1 MKIFPRYF
9 KFTVMVLFLVVAL
22 FYTLWTLPPNSISQY
37 LDSKIASSL
46 QEPSHFESQS
56 NLVST
61 SISQNGS
68 SLLSLS
74 SSLSL
79 DTMNTDTMNNNTI
92 SVLAGPTL
100 IDGTGDPPKPNA
112 VIIINGNK
120 VVAVTNET
128 EYHDRYYYSLINNNE
143 SARVNILNLTGKYVI
158 PGLFDM
164 HSHVAGVRKNSY
176 NQNFSENALEMLLDY
191 GVTTIRSP
199 TGPTNESIALKH
211 NVSKGN
217 IEGPEMFTAGVLL
230 NDPQIP
236 IPFVEAQISTEEQA
250 REEVRLQA
258 EAGVDFIKLY
268 VGLPPNLVKAAI
280 DEAHSQGIRVI
291 GHLYMTSWTDAA
303 NLGIDALT
311 HGVPVN
317 PFLLPSGEKREQF
330 LENGGGPFDH
340 FLWLDLVDL
349 NSTEIKEM
357 INALVE
363 NDIPVDPTLSI
374 YEAMLKSDGDDDD
387 DDAFSDPQNQL
398 RWAKVLQLTKIM
410 YDNGVQILSGT
421 DIPNFGL
428 IPGAS
433 LHNELE
439 LLAEAG
445 IKPLE
450 VIEIA
455 TNNGATALGIDD
467 RVGTIQPEKQADMII
482 LSANPIENISN
493 TKEIEAVLVDG
504 RFVSDIDN
512 NNQ

>member
-9 KFTVMVLFLVVAL
+9 KFIVISLFSVVIVYAL
-22 FYTLWTLPPNSISQY
+22 WMLLSNPISQY
-37 LDSKIASSL
+37 PDSKIASSL
-46 QEPSHFESQS
+46 QEPSQYESQGRMAS
-56 NLVST
+56 HF
-61 SISQNGS
+61 IQYG
-68 SLLSLS
+68 S

-79 DTMNTDTMNNNTI
+79 DTMNNNTI
-92 SVLAGPTL
+92 TVLAGPTL

-120 VVAVTNET
+120 IFAVTNET
-128 EYHDRYYYSLINNNE
+128 EYYDQYYSLINNE
-143 SARVNILNLTGKYVI
+143 SARVNILDLTGKYVI

-164 HSHVAGVRKNSY
+164 HAHVAGVRKNSY

-199 TGPTNESIALKH
+199 AGPTNESIALKH

-217 IEGPEMFTAGVLL
+217 IEGPEIFTAGVLL
-230 NDPQIP
+230 NGPQIP
-236 IPFVEAQISTEEQA
+236 IPFVEKQISTEEQA
-250 REEVRLQA
+250 REEVRHQA
-258 EAGVDFIKLY
+258 EAGVDFVKLY

-303 NLGIDALT
+303 NLGIDALA

-317 PFLLPSGEKREQF
+317 PFLLPSGDRREQF

-349 NSTEIKEM
+349 NSTEIEEM

-374 YEAMLKSDGDDDD
+374 YEAMLKDDGDDDG
-387 DDAFSDPQNQL
+387 FSDPQNQL

-410 YDNGVQILSGT
+410 YDNGVQILSGS

-428 IPGAS
+428 VPGAS

-467 RVGTIQPEKQADMII
+467 RVGTIQPGKQADMII
-482 LSANPIENISN
+482 LSASPIENISN

-504 RFVSDIDN
+504 RSADIDN

>member
-1 MKIFPRYF
+1 MFPRYF
-9 KFTVMVLFLVVAL
+9 KFIVISLFSVVIVYAL
-22 FYTLWTLPPNSISQY
+22 WMLLSNPISQY
-37 LDSKIASSL
+37 PDSKIASSL
-46 QEPSHFESQS
+46 QELSHYESQGRIASHF
-56 NLVST
+56 
-61 SISQNGS
+61 ISQYGSS
-68 SLLSLS
+68 SLL

-79 DTMNTDTMNNNTI
+79 DTMNNNTI
-92 SVLAGPTL
+92 TVLAGPTL

-120 VVAVTNET
+120 IFAVTNET
-128 EYHDRYYYSLINNNE
+128 EYYDQYYSLINNE
-143 SARVNILNLTGKYVI
+143 SARVNILDLTGKYVI

-164 HSHVAGVRKNSY
+164 HAHVGGVRKNSY

-199 TGPTNESIALKH
+199 AGPTNESIALKH

-217 IEGPEMFTAGVLL
+217 IEGPEIFTAGVLL
-230 NDPQIP
+230 NGPQIP
-236 IPFVEAQISTEEQA
+236 IPFVEKQISTEEQA
-250 REEVRLQA
+250 REEVRHQA
-258 EAGVDFIKLY
+258 EAGVDFVKLY

-303 NLGIDALT
+303 NLGIDALA

-317 PFLLPSGEKREQF
+317 PFLLPSGDRREQF

-340 FLWLDLVDL
+340 FLWLDLADL
-349 NSTEIKEM
+349 NSTEIEEM

-374 YEAMLKSDGDDDD
+374 YEAMLKDDGDDDG
-387 DDAFSDPQNQL
+387 FSDPQNQL

-410 YDNGVQILSGT
+410 YDNGVQILSGS

-428 IPGAS
+428 VPGAS

-467 RVGTIQPEKQADMII
+467 RVGTIQPGKQADMII
-482 LSANPIENISN
+482 LSASPIEYISN

-504 RFVSDIDN
+504 RFADIDN
-512 NNQ
+512 NQ

>member
-1 MKIFPRYF
+1 
-9 KFTVMVLFLVVAL
+9 
-22 FYTLWTLPPNSISQY
+22 
-37 LDSKIASSL
+37 
-46 QEPSHFESQS
+46 
-56 NLVST
+56 
-61 SISQNGS
+61 
-68 SLLSLS
+68 
-74 SSLSL
+74 
-79 DTMNTDTMNNNTI
+79 
-92 SVLAGPTL
+92 
-100 IDGTGDPPKPNA
+100 
-112 VIIINGNK
+112 
-120 VVAVTNET
+120 
-128 EYHDRYYYSLINNNE
+128 
-143 SARVNILNLTGKYVI
+143 
-158 PGLFDM
+158 M
-164 HSHVAGVRKNSY
+164 HAHVAGVRKNSY

-191 GVTTIRSP
+191 GVTTIRNP
-199 TGPTNESIALKH
+199 AGPTNESIALKH

-217 IEGPEMFTAGVLL
+217 IEGPEIFTAGVLL
-230 NDPQIP
+230 NGPQIP

-250 REEVRLQA
+250 REEVRHQA

-280 DEAHSQGIRVI
+280 DEAHSRGIRVI

-303 NLGIDALT
+303 NLGIDALA
-311 HGVPVN
+311 HGVPVS
-317 PFLLPSGEKREQF
+317 PFLLPSGDKREQF

-349 NSTEIKEM
+349 NSMEIKEM
-357 INALVE
+357 IHALVE

-374 YEAMLKSDGDDDD
+374 YEAMLKEVGDNDDG
-387 DDAFSDPQNQL
+387 FSDPQNQL

-428 IPGAS
+428 VPGAS

-439 LLAEAG
+439 LLVEAG

-450 VIEIA
+450 VIKIA

-504 RFVSDIDN
+504 RFVADIDN

>member
-9 KFTVMVLFLVVAL
+9 KLTVMLLFFVVLFSP
-22 FYTLWTLPPNSISQY
+22 TLGVLPSNPMSQY
-37 LDSKIASSL
+37 PNSKIASSL
-46 QEPSHFESQS
+46 QEHSRYESHSNIASPS
-56 NLVST
+56 N
-61 SISQNGS
+61 SQNDS
-68 SLLSLS
+68 SSP

-79 DTMNTDTMNNNTI
+79 DTMNNDTI

-120 VVAVTNET
+120 IVAVINET
-128 EYHDRYYYSLINNNE
+128 EYRDKYYYSLTNNE
-143 SARVNILNLTGKYVI
+143 TTRVNILNLTGKYVM

-164 HSHVAGVRKNSY
+164 HAHVAGVRKNSY
-176 NQNFSENALEMLLDY
+176 NQNFSENALDMLLDY
-191 GVTTIRSP
+191 GVTTIRNP
-199 TGPTNESIALKH
+199 GGPTDQSIALKH
-211 NVSKGN
+211 NVSEGN
-217 IEGPEMFTAGVLL
+217 IKGPEIFTAGVLL
-230 NDPQIP
+230 NGPQIA
-236 IPFVEAQISTEEQA
+236 IPFVEKQISTEEEA
-250 REEVRLQA
+250 REEVRHQA
-258 EAGVDFIKLY
+258 EAGVDFVKLY

-280 DEAHSQGIRVI
+280 DEAHSRGIRVI

-317 PFLLPSGEKREQF
+317 PSLLPSGDKREQF

-357 INALVE
+357 IHALVE

-374 YEAMLKSDGDDDD
+374 YEAMLKDDGG
-387 DDAFSDPQNQL
+387 FSNPQNQL
-398 RWAKVLQLTKIM
+398 RWAKVLQLTKMM
-410 YDNGVQILSGT
+410 YDNGVQILSGS

-433 LHNELE
+433 LHNELV

-445 IKPLE
+445 IKPSE

-455 TNNGATALGIDD
+455 TKNGATALNIND
-467 RVGTIQPEKQADMII
+467 RVGTIQSDKQADLII
-482 LSANPIENISN
+482 LSSNPLEDISN
-493 TKEIEAVLVDG
+493 TKKIEAVIADGRLVDM
-504 RFVSDIDN
+504 DD
-512 NNQ
+512 

>member
-1 MKIFPRYF
+1 MFPRYF
-9 KFTVMVLFLVVAL
+9 KFTVISLFSSVIVYAL
-22 FYTLWTLPPNSISQY
+22 WMLLSNPISQY
-37 LDSKIASSL
+37 PDSKIVSSL
-46 QEPSHFESQS
+46 QEPSHYESQS
-56 NLVST
+56 KIVSPFN
-61 SISQNGS
+61 SQNGS
-68 SLLSLS
+68 SL

-79 DTMNTDTMNNNTI
+79 DTMNNNNNTI

-100 IDGTGDPPKPNA
+100 IDGTGDPPKSNA

-120 VVAVTNET
+120 IVAVTNET
-128 EYHDRYYYSLINNNE
+128 EYHDQYYSLINNE

-164 HSHVAGVRKNSY
+164 HAHVAGVRKNSY
-176 NQNFSENALEMLLDY
+176 NQNFSENALQMLLDY

-199 TGPTNESIALKH
+199 AGPTNQSIALKH
-211 NVSKGN
+211 NVSEGN
-217 IEGPEMFTAGVLL
+217 IEGPEIFTAGRLL
-230 NDPQIP
+230 NGPQIA
-236 IPFVEAQISTEEQA
+236 IPFVEKQISTEEQA
-250 REEVRLQA
+250 QEEVRHQA
-258 EAGVDFIKLY
+258 AAGVDYVKLY

-280 DEAHSQGIRVI
+280 DEAHSQGLGVI

-317 PFLLPSGEKREQF
+317 PFLLPSGDRREQF

-349 NSTEIKEM
+349 NSTEIEEM
-357 INALVE
+357 VNALVE

-374 YEAMLKSDGDDDD
+374 YEAMLKGDGHDDG
-387 DDAFSDPQNQL
+387 FSDPQNQL

-410 YDNGVQILSGT
+410 YDNGVQILSGS

-428 IPGAS
+428 VPGAS

-439 LLAEAG
+439 LLVEAG

-467 RVGTIQPEKQADMII
+467 IVGTIQPEKQADMIV
-482 LSANPIENISN
+482 LSANPVEDISHSN
-493 TKEIEAVLVDG
+493 EIEAVLVDG
-504 RFVSDIDN
+504 RFADIDN
-512 NNQ
+512 QLLVK

>member
-9 KFTVMVLFLVVAL
+9 KFIVIPVFLVVVV
-22 FYTLWTLPPNSISQY
+22 FYTLWMLLSNPISQH
-37 LDSKIASSL
+37 LDSTVAFLL
-46 QEPSHFESQS
+46 QEPSYYESNTTITS
-56 NLVST
+56 P
-61 SISQNGS
+61 SISQNKS
-68 SLLSLS
+68 SLS
-74 SSLSL
+74 SLPL
-79 DTMNTDTMNNNTI
+79 DTMNNDTI
-92 SVLAGPTL
+92 SVLVGATL

-120 VVAVTNET
+120 IVVVTNET
-128 EYHDRYYYSLINNNE
+128 EYHEQYFSLINNE
-143 SARVNILNLTGKYVI
+143 TAKVNFLNLTGKYVI

-164 HSHVAGVRKNSY
+164 HAHVAGVRKNSY

-191 GVTTIRSP
+191 GITTIRSP
-199 TGPTNESIALKH
+199 AGPTNESIALKH

-217 IEGPEMFTAGVLL
+217 IEVPEIFTAGVLL
-230 NDPQIP
+230 NGPQIP
-236 IPFVEAQISTEEQA
+236 IPFVEKQISTEEQA
-250 REEVRLQA
+250 REEVRHQA
-258 EAGVDFIKLY
+258 EAGVDFVKLY

-303 NLGIDALT
+303 NLGIDALA
-311 HGVPVN
+311 HGVPVS
-317 PFLLPSGEKREQF
+317 PFLLPSGDRREQF

-349 NSTEIKEM
+349 NSTEIEEM

-374 YEAMLKSDGDDDD
+374 YEAILKDDGDDDD
-387 DDAFSDPQNQL
+387 DDGFSDPQNQL
-398 RWAKVLQLTKIM
+398 RWTKVLQLTKIM
-410 YDNGVQILSGT
+410 YDNGVQILSGS

-428 IPGAS
+428 VPGAS

-467 RVGTIQPEKQADMII
+467 RVGTIQPGKQADMII
-482 LSANPIENISN
+482 LSASPIENISN

-504 RFVSDIDN
+504 RFADIDN
-512 NNQ
+512 NQ